1 MLKAD
6 YYSAPSDIDRLVFEK
21 LIPVD
26 HYLRRLKAA
35 SDFEPFRA
43 LVADCYA
50 EGVGAPAEDPVCLL
64 KLSLLQ
70 FQYDLSDSHVLRQAQ
85 VNGAFRFFLDLSLES
100 PLPVPSLL
108 AQFRKRLGVERFT
121 RVFNEI
127 LRQGR
132 AQGLVK
138 DRLRLKDATPLIAN
152 IALPSTLRLVAQ
164 TREQVLAAAGCF
176 AASEVAAHRVQVE
189 AVRKATADLKEE
201 QRLLARVAH
210 LRELVAWGEQWQR
223 RLRQAAAGPR
233 PLVTDEQEAAVS
245 EALAV
250 AHKVLNDREPQ
261 ATDKLLS
268 LADRDARTGK
278 HGDYYDG
285 YLLDVSLDADSE
297 LICAVDVLPA
307 NGDEGANATH
317 LIVSEEQ
324 AHGNDIAALSV
335 DRLGYRG
342 DVLAELSEAADG
354 PQLTVYV
361 PPIDWTP
368 PAPELFQPA
377 AFILNEAGDAVRCPG
392 GTTTGTRK
400 RAKRGH
406 GGCFRFPPSQCRTCP
421 LRAQCL
427 KPETQ
432 GGRTVI
438 KNDYEAQY
446 RAAQQRA
453 QTAAYHEVRRAH
465 PRIERKLAEMIRWH
479 DGRRVRYRGRRRV
492 KIQYLLTAA
501 VVNCKRI
508 VKLLSLSLHP
518 QPAYSAG

>member
-6 YYSAPSDIDRLVFEK
+6 YYMAPTDLDQVIVEK
-21 LIPVD
+21 LVPAD

-35 SDFEPFRA
+35 IDFEPLRT

-50 EGVGAPAEDPVCLL
+50 HGVGAPAEDPVRML

-70 FQYDLSDSHVLRQAQ
+70 FQYDLSDSQVLRQAQ
-85 VNGAFRFFLDLSLES
+85 VNVAFRLFLDLSVES

-108 AQFRKRLGVERFT
+108 SQFRTRLGAERFT

-127 LRQGR
+127 LRQAR

-138 DRLRLKDATPLIAN
+138 DRLRLKDATHLIAN
-152 IALPSTLRLVAQ
+152 SAVPSTLRLGAQ
-164 TREQVLAAAGCF
+164 IREQLLQAAEGF
-176 AASEVAAHRVQVE
+176 AATEVAAHRVQVE
-189 AVRKATADLKEE
+189 AVRAATADLPEE
-201 QRLLARVAH
+201 QRLLARVTH
-210 LRELVAWGEQWQR
+210 LRELVAWGEQWQP
-223 RLRQAAAGPR
+223 RLRAAAAQSQPM
-233 PLVTDEQEAAVS
+233 VSDEQVAAFDA
-245 EALAV
+245 ALEV
-250 AHKVLNDREPQ
+250 AHKVLNDREPE
-261 ATDKLLS
+261 AKDKLLS

-285 YLLDVSLDADSE
+285 YLLDVSMDADSE

-317 LIVSEEQ
+317 LIVSEEHAQ
-324 AHGNDIAALSV
+324 GNDIASLSV
-335 DRLGYRG
+335 DRIGYRG
-342 DVLAELSEAADG
+342 DVLAELSDAADG

-361 PPIDWTP
+361 PPIDWIP
-368 PAPELFQPA
+368 PAPDLFQPDV
-377 AFILNEAGDAVRCPG
+377 FLLTEGGDEVRCPG
-392 GTTTGTRK
+392 GATTRTRQ

-406 GGCFRFPPSQCRTCP
+406 GWRLRFAPAQCRTCP

-427 KPETQ
+427 NPTTQ
-432 GGRTVI
+432 GGRSVI

-453 QTAAYHEVRRAH
+453 QTAAYQEVRREH
-465 PRIERKLAEMIRWH
+465 PRIERKLADLIRWH
-479 DGRRVRYRGRRRV
+479 DGRRVRYRGRLRV
-492 KIQYLLTAA
+492 KVQYLLTAV

-508 VKLLSLSLHP
+508 VKLLSLPLQP
-518 QPAYSAG
+518 QLT